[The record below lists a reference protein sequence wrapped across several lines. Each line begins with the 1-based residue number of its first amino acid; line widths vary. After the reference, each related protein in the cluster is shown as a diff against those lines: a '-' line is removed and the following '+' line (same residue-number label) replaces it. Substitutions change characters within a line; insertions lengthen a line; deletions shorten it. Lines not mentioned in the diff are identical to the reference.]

1 MTSFKTRRSYNIPN
15 HAHFLTFSCYKR
27 FPLLDADISKRW
39 LIDSMQAMRTTQQVS
54 LLAYV
59 IMPEH
64 AHLLIY
70 PRTETYQISR
80 ILAAIKRPIS
90 RLAREW
96 YTEHDRQKLETLLVV
111 QGDRIVFRFWQA
123 GGRYDKNVTGTDSLN
138 QIAEYIHANPVRRGL
153 VESPVAWRWSSARY
167 WSGEEGAE
175 MMMDR

>member
-64 AHLLIY
+64 AHLLI
-70 PRTETYQISR
+70 
-80 ILAAIKRPIS
+80 
-90 RLAREW
+90 